1 MCAQCVGCAVQAT
14 AGAACPDISVLLP
27 VLNTAVTLV
36 HKEHQTNATDA
47 T

>member
-1 MCAQCVGCAVQAT
+1 MCAQRVGCAMHAT
-14 AGAACPDISVLLP
+14 AGAACPDISVLPP

-36 HKEHQTNATDA
+36 HKERQTNATDA